1 LFFVGLGMVVAAV
14 MAMLG
19 GCASGNSPEQDTLA
33 ALIAG
38 KHHASPPIPAEPDLR
53 YRYLRVE
60 VQGYPPALL
69 VLGYIDPHPTGAI
82 EVWYSAQREVIKTQN
97 GRVVATAGLPIDWT
111 AVRFV
116 STPPPWDQVPQQ
128 SLQFQRSRDEMPG
141 YRYGIVEQVQWVP
154 VSGVPAIPLVA
165 TLPMATANTYQ
176 WFQES
181 VKATQGGAALP
192 DAWFAWGKH
201 RGDWTVVYSHQCLT
215 ADFCLRLQRWP
226 VREGVQ

>member
-1 LFFVGLGMVVAAV
+1 MVAV
-14 MAMLG
+14 VTAMLG
-19 GCASGNSPEQDTLA
+19 GCAHGPSPERDTLA

-38 KHHASPPIPAEPDLR
+38 EHHANPSIPDEPDLR
-53 YRYLRVE
+53 YRYLRLE
-60 VQGYPPALL
+60 VQGFPPALL
-69 VLGYIDPHPTGAI
+69 VLGYVDPHPMGEI

-97 GRVVATAGLPIDWT
+97 GRVVATAGLPVDWT
-111 AVRFV
+111 AVHFV
-116 STPPPWDQVPQQ
+116 TAPPSWAPAPQQ
-128 SLQFQRSRDEMPG
+128 SLQFQRIRDEMPG
-141 YRYGIVEQVQWVP
+141 YRYGMAEQVEWAP

-176 WFQES
+176 WFRES
-181 VKATQGGAALP
+181 AKATKDGVALP

-201 RGDWTVVYSHQCLT
+201 RGDWAVVYSHQCLT